1 MEDGMIR
8 VAYMDAAA
16 LFVATVAQV
25 DPAQWEQA
33 GLGVWTIRDL
43 VGHTSRALLTVEMYL
58 AKPAMQRDVMRPVD
72 YYLRAQAG
80 IADPASVAARGRE
93 AGSALGPDPITAV
106 QDIADRVLAQVH
118 TASDEA
124 LVSTPVGGMRLI
136 DYLPS
141 RIFELAVHTLDIAGA
156 LPVTVTLP
164 ETVATVAIHLLA
176 DMAVQ
181 PDKAAAILL
190 AATGRRPLP
199 AGFSVL

>member
-1 MEDGMIR
+1 MIR